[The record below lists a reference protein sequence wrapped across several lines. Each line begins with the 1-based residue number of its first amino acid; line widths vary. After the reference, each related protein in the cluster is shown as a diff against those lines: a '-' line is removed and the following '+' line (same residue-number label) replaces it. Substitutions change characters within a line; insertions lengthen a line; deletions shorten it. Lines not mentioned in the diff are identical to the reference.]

1 MKNYQSSPTGSI
13 LFLEMNATS
22 SNNFE
27 RGQGRGRGYG
37 CSQGR
42 RNFQIHHGPKN
53 RYNYKTISIWHQDR
67 GAI

>member
-53 RYNYKTISIWHQDR
+53 LL
-67 GAI
+67 